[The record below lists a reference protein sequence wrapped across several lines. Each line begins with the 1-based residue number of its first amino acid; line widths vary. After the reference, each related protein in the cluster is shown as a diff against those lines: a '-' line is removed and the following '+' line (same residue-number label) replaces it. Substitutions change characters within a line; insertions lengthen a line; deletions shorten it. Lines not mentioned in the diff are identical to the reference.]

1 MGPALELTADATT
14 RWTLDRMELVDGAL
28 ATERVGVAYAFAE
41 WFDPSG
47 APDDGGAA
55 DGGEGGGAGVFRAP
69 GGATR
74 ARVAPLTAAGM
85 AESVAAQAAE
95 VRRLKEDEGLANAD
109 PAVKA
114 AVAELLRLKALL
126 PAEAV

>member
-47 APDDGGAA
+47 APDDGEDSRFPYSGLDGKAQSAA
-55 DGGEGGGAGVFRAP
+55 PDLFRVELRVGE
-69 GGATR
+69 
-74 ARVAPLTAAGM
+74 
-85 AESVAAQAAE
+85 
-95 VRRLKEDEGLANAD
+95 
-109 PAVKA
+109 VKA
-114 AVAELLRLKALL
+114 CRRHPDADELLVEEVKIAQRDKCRSK
-126 PAEAV
+126 PWKPR